1 MSGRRMAFLLIA
13 YLAMA
18 LAAIGLGAWLER
30 PVPVRH
36 PSPILQLGW
45 SAPLVSL
52 ALGLAVA
59 AITIGSTRVL
69 LERARWARALRRELK
84 ILVEGASGAQLVLLA
99 VASGLAEELFFRG
112 ALQPAAGLV
121 TTSVLFGALH
131 VGPRREFLPWT
142 AWALVMGL
150 VLGGVYELTGALEGP
165 VIAHVLVNAVNL
177 RVIARHDARLDPGDG
192 RLPPPKLV
200 ARVRRQ

>member
-1 MSGRRMAFLLIA
+1 MTVLVVA
-13 YLAMA
+13 YAAMA
-18 LAAIGLGAWLER
+18 LGAIGLGAWLER

-36 PSPILQLGW
+36 PSPIFQLGW
-45 SAPLVSL
+45 GAPLVSI
-52 ALGLAVA
+52 ALGLVVA
-59 AITIGSTRVL
+59 AITIGSTQLL

-84 ILVEGASGAQLVLLA
+84 MLVEGASGGQLVLLA
-99 VASGLAEELFFRG
+99 LASGTAEELFFRG
-112 ALQPAAGLV
+112 ALQPSVGLV
-121 TTSVLFGALH
+121 TTSLVFGLLH

-177 RVIARHDARLDPGDG
+177 RVIARHDARLDVGDG
-192 RLPPPKLV
+192 RPPPPKLV
-200 ARVRRQ
+200 ARIRRQ